1 MVRHSYTAVIARND
15 LWQDEAATEPY
26 EAGWAAEAVLFIR
39 LLALNGPLEGV
50 EARVQISPDGLRWVD
65 EGTRLSL
72 PRDLEAV
79 SFARVTHF
87 GQYLRVAAS
96 LPAGASCKAL
106 GTPSLQE

>member
-1 MVRHSYTAVIARND
+1 MVRQSYTAVIARND

-39 LLALNGPLEGV
+39 LLAVEGALAGA

-65 EGTRLSL
+65 EGTRIPL
-72 PRDLEAV
+72 PADTSAV
-79 SFARVTHF
+79 TFGRVSQF
-87 GQYLRVAAS
+87 GQYLRLATT

-106 GTPSLQE
+106 VTLSLKA